1 MLAIELSSD
10 TEEMFRSVSQ
20 ATGRSLSELVQ
31 EAMDRFLEDWEDL
44 KDAQEAV
51 KVLEEYRRDP
61 ARALMTDDVLN
72 LCGLARDDIA

>member
-1 MLAIELSSD
+1 MLAIEISPD
-10 TEEMFRSVSQ
+10 MEEMFRSVSL

-44 KDAQEAV
+44 QDAQEAG

-61 ARALMTDDVLN
+61 ARAWSTDDVLN
-72 LCGLARDDIA
+72 LCGLVRDDIA